1 MAAEI
6 KRASRVAEGLRQELS
21 MLVLQTLRDP
31 RVKNAV
37 ISRVEMTDDLR
48 EARVYVRALEGA
60 QDDDRKKDLVIGLGR
75 AAGVLRREVTKAL
88 KLRVAPELKFFYDEG
103 DDQRTRVESLLM
115 EIEHDARANKKSKVE

>member
-1 MAAEI
+1 MGEI

-21 MLVLQTLRDP
+21 MLVSQTLRDP
-31 RVKNAV
+31 RARGAV

-60 QDDDRKKDLVIGLGR
+60 QDDARKKELVKGLAS
-75 AAGVLRREVTKAL
+75 AAGVLRREATRAL

-115 EIEHDARANKKSKVE
+115 EIEHDARKKKSAE

>member
-1 MAAEI
+1 MGEI

-21 MLVLQTLRDP
+21 MLVSQTLRDP
-31 RVKNAV
+31 RARGAV

-60 QDDDRKKDLVIGLGR
+60 DDDARKKELVKGLAS
-75 AAGVLRREVTKAL
+75 AAGVLRREATRAL

-103 DDQRTRVESLLM
+103 DDKRTRVESLLM
-115 EIEHDARANKKSKVE
+115 EIEHDARKKKSVE

>member
-1 MAAEI
+1 MAEI

-21 MLVLQTLRDP
+21 MLVSQTLRDP
-31 RVKNAV
+31 RARGAV

-60 QDDDRKKDLVIGLGR
+60 EDDARKKELVKGLAS
-75 AAGVLRREVTKAL
+75 AAGVLRREATRAL

-103 DDQRTRVESLLM
+103 DDQRTR
-115 EIEHDARANKKSKVE
+115 

>member
-1 MAAEI
+1 MGEI

-21 MLVLQTLRDP
+21 VLVSQTLRDP
-31 RVKNAV
+31 RARGAV

-60 QDDDRKKDLVIGLGR
+60 QDDARKKELVKGLAS
-75 AAGVLRREVTKAL
+75 AAGVLRREATRAL

-103 DDQRTRVESLLM
+103 DDKRTRVESLLM
-115 EIEHDARANKKSKVE
+115 EIEHDARKKKSAE